1 MKKLIE
7 TNVFDITKDKVILDK
22 IDKNFKKSLEKRFY
36 ASLRQRLLMN
46 LGWSTTFGATLGLY
60 ETTGQLIDKK
70 VLNTC
75 SKDFLKTI
83 EKCGKIK

>member
-7 TNVFDITKDKVILDK
+7 TNIFNTTKDRVILDK
-22 IDKNFKKSLEKRFY
+22 IDKNFKKNLKKRFY

-46 LGWSTTFGATLGLY
+46 LGWSMTFGATVDLY

-70 VLNTC
+70 VLNIC

-83 EKCGKIK
+83 QKYGKVK

>member
-7 TNVFDITKDKVILDK
+7 TNIFEITKDRVILDK
-22 IDKNFKKSLEKRFY
+22 IDKKFKKNLKKRFY

-46 LGWSTTFGATLGLY
+46 LGWSVSFSATFDLD
-60 ETTGQLIDKK
+60 ESTGQLIDKEM
-70 VLNTC
+70 LNIC

-83 EKCGKIK
+83 EKYGKIK